1 MLLQALRNRLH
12 YLSVAASQA
21 ERETGKASQHLL
33 ALRNGG
39 KQSLQQAV
47 LRPQTAMLLSK
58 CSLQRKNYGATC
70 RSDNDNCSSLRPLSS
85 WAAQQ
90 SNTPNRRCSTE
101 GTAGFSGCPAATKRT
116 SVKNRMK
123 QPCKQNILEVGGGA
137 WQSTS
142 SPEAH

>member
-1 MLLQALRNRLH
+1 MLLQALRNRLR
-12 YLSVAASQA
+12 YLSLAASQA
-21 ERETGKASQHLL
+21 EQETGKASQHLL

-47 LRPQTAMLLSK
+47 LRPRTALLLSK
-58 CSLQRKNYGATC
+58 CSLQHKNHGATC
-70 RSDNDNCSSLRPLSS
+70 CTGKDDCSSLRPLSS

-90 SNTPNRRCSTE
+90 CSNPNRRCSTE
-101 GTAGFSGCPAATKRT
+101 DTAGSSGCPAATKCRPA
-116 SVKNRMK
+116 KNCMK
-123 QPCKQNILEVGGGA
+123 PPCKQNILEVGGGA